1 MGMMPTQTSKQNH
14 SENTLH
20 DPTTAANR
28 LADVLPQPDEL
39 HADKSA
45 QVQRMFDRL
54 APRYDQL
61 NDWMSMGIHR
71 FWKRLAC
78 QKLQLKPGARVL
90 DICTGTGDLTGILHG
105 LVGESG
111 FVEGLDFSHDMLAL
125 ARQRF
130 QQPNIRFTQGD
141 ALALPYPDASF
152 DGAIISFGLRNV
164 TDIPKAL
171 AEMHRVIKPVA
182 RMVNLDT
189 CPTPELP
196 LLNLYVSQVIP
207 RLGRLLA
214 GDEAAYRYLS
224 ESTRHFL
231 TPAELKLAFESA
243 GCNAV
248 ESTTLMF
255 GLASLQVGQK

>member
-1 MGMMPTQTSKQNH
+1 MMPSQHANQTQSERAPHGPTS
-14 SENTLH
+14 
-20 DPTTAANR
+20 PINR
-28 LADVLPQPDEL
+28 LAGVLPQPGEP
-39 HADKSA
+39 HADKSV

-71 FWKRLAC
+71 FWKQLAC
-78 QKLQLKPGARVL
+78 RKLQLQPGARVL
-90 DICTGTGDLTGILHG
+90 DICTGTGDLTGILHKI
-105 LVGESG
+105 VGDTG
-111 FVEGLDFSHDMLAL
+111 FVEGLDFSHDMLAH

-141 ALALPYPDASF
+141 ALALPYPDQSF

-164 TDIPKAL
+164 TDIPQAL
-171 AEMHRVIKPVA
+171 AEMHRVLKPGA
-182 RMVNLDT
+182 LMVNLDT
-189 CPTPELP
+189 CPTPEWPILD
-196 LLNLYVSQVIP
+196 LYVSQVIP

-231 TPAELKLAFESA
+231 NPAELQLAFETA
-243 GCNAV
+243 GCTAV

-255 GLASLQVGQK
+255 GLASLQVGRK